1 MQTFATDPAME
12 APGKVAEECKAK
24 ITSFQELLPLMTAIC
39 NAGLH
44 DRHWEQIAAVVGFD
58 VKPDEV
64 TSLRRLLDYN
74 IQDHIK
80 VSQISEASKM
90 AKGDLITCGD
100 DAWLYCQHVWRLLVL
115 AFAFAGMQKNQYA
128 LKTFLDCQSL
138 MLCICAGHEP
148 VSDWSTCTLRSDY
161 GLSLSVRG
169 LAVGNDFLQGSP

>member
-1 MQTFATDPAME
+1 ME

-80 VSQISEASKM
+80 VSQM
-90 AKGDLITCGD
+90 P
-100 DAWLYCQHVWRLLVL
+100 WH
-115 AFAFAGMQKNQYA
+115 
-128 LKTFLDCQSL
+128 
-138 MLCICAGHEP
+138 
-148 VSDWSTCTLRSDY
+148 
-161 GLSLSVRG
+161 
-169 LAVGNDFLQGSP
+169 